1 MKFSNLL
8 KGMALALACAGM
20 FALTASAQEST
31 QTSHDQMGM
40 KSGSMA
46 NGMST
51 ADEHFVKKAAQG
63 GMAEV
68 ELGELAQQKAASP
81 EVKRFAQRMVTDH
94 TKANDE
100 LKQVASEKNI
110 TLPQSLDAKD
120 EATKKKL
127 SALSGEQFDRA
138 YMNDMVN
145 DHTKDVSEFKQES
158 TSAKDPAIKNF
169 AASTLP
175 TLEDH
180 LKEARQIAPK
190 VTK

>member
-1 MKFSNLL
+1 MKFSNLF
-8 KGMALALACAGM
+8 KGMALAFACAGM
-20 FALTASAQEST
+20 FALTASAQESR
-31 QTSHDQMGM
+31 QTSNDQMGM